1 MAFKMKGFP
10 YKSGFKHADS
20 GHSEKDHQ
28 HIQAS
33 TETPGGVQSEK
44 TTETDVNKEIKYLKS
59 EIERL
64 TKYLNSGKYSSAQ
77 NRSFEQSIQRMQGE
91 LAKLSA

>member
-10 YKSGFKHADS
+10 YKTGFKHADS

-33 TETPGGVQSEK
+33 TETPGGVQSE
-44 TTETDVNKEIKYLKS
+44 TTRNIDVNKEIEYLKS

-64 TKYLNSGKYSSAQ
+64 TNYISDPKYTGSQKEGFK
-77 NRSFEQSIQRMQGE
+77 RSRERMQAE

>member
-10 YKSGFKHADS
+10 YKTGFKHADS

-33 TETPGGVQSEK
+33 TETPGGVRSE
-44 TTETDVNKEIKYLKS
+44 TTRNIDVNKEIEYLKS

-64 TKYLNSGKYSSAQ
+64 TRYLNSGKYSSSQ
-77 NRSFEQSIQRMQGE
+77 NRGFEQSIQRMQGE
-91 LAKLSA
+91 LAKLGA